1 MMQQSWLQA
10 LFHAETYH
18 IVQQDCE
25 FSRMEQGSYDS
36 DRHILPHGELERGL
50 VQGPHLGLGP
60 GCSVP
65 LQGQQGYRGRIFATP
80 WPAGCQAPLSM
91 GFPRQEYWS
100 GFSGHSSSGSLSSIS
115 FTSCDSPDSLSD
127 F

>member
-1 MMQQSWLQA
+1 MPSLIQEIPMMQQSWLQA

-50 VQGPHLGLGP
+50 VQGGQIQGIPSITEQLSHLSFRVEQPGL
-60 GCSVP
+60 
-65 LQGQQGYRGRIFATP
+65 QRHRAERT
-80 WPAGCQAPLSM
+80 QAP
-91 GFPRQEYWS
+91 QC
-100 GFSGHSSSGSLSSIS
+100 I
-115 FTSCDSPDSLSD
+115 
-127 F
+127 

>member
-1 MMQQSWLQA
+1 MGRGVLTPSLIQEIPMMQQSWLQA

-50 VQGPHLGLGP
+50 VQGGQIQGIPSITEQLSHLSFRVEQPGL
-60 GCSVP
+60 
-65 LQGQQGYRGRIFATP
+65 QRHRAERT
-80 WPAGCQAPLSM
+80 QAP
-91 GFPRQEYWS
+91 QC
-100 GFSGHSSSGSLSSIS
+100 I
-115 FTSCDSPDSLSD
+115 
-127 F
+127 